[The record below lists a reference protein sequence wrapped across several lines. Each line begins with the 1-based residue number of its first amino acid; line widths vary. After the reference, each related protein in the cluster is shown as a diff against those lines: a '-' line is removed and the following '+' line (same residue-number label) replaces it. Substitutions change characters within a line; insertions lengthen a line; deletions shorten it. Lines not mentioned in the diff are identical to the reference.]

1 MGLGL
6 MALEAWAQACGLRL
20 MGLRLVEM
28 GPISGS
34 SSWVLGLMDACYHLL
49 LLLLIIVIIV
59 IIIIIIMV
67 IIIIIIVTI
76 IIIIIIIINHYCHC
90 HYRYY

>member
-34 SSWVLGLMDACYHLL
+34 SSWVFGLDGCMLSFI
-49 LLLLIIVIIV
+49 IIVI
-59 IIIIIIMV
+59 
-67 IIIIIIVTI
+67 
-76 IIIIIIIINHYCHC
+76 NYCYHC
-90 HYRYY
+90 YYYYYY